1 MVKMKFITI
10 TSVREHAHVCVCV
23 CVCVCTRLCVCAHVH
38 IRLHTVLVRCT
49 YLLGDIDQV
58 RLTTA
63 SPWKNLGLE
72 VETEVM

>member
-10 TSVREHAHVCVCV
+10 TSVREYAHV
-23 CVCVCTRLCVCAHVH
+23 CVCVCTRLCVCVHVH
-38 IRLHTVLVRCT
+38 VRLHTVLVRCT
-49 YLLGDIDQV
+49 YLRGDIDQV

-63 SPWKNLGLE
+63 SPWRNLGLE